1 MVTQFLDD
9 LDQALQGLSLAN
21 AGAGFAAWSL
31 FVLNRGDRPV
41 TNGYFYALK
50 RLALDEFTRRGY
62 LTSTET
68 LLQELPCWH
77 TAAYN
82 DGWDDYCPKCDNTGV
97 YRSYRLIEA
106 RFEMSDGCRYRW
118 HQPEQ
123 VAGPA
128 LLDAW
133 EQGRAWTDDLDH
145 ARVVQGYIMKS
156 KSYKGTIYQRWAL
169 LWCLWWWLRLN
180 YQKQSELPRSPY
192 YRTATHRV
200 LYSWKWRFIWYWR
213 RNSTR
218 RLRYYWTGVLHFLHI
233 EIDREEIS
241 EDEIPF

>member
-82 DGWDDYCPKCDNTGV
+82 DGWDDYCPKCDNIGV
-97 YRSYRLIEA
+97 PKLPLSKLRCSAASYSSIFKVLSPR
-106 RFEMSDGCRYRW
+106 
-118 HQPEQ
+118 PT
-123 VAGPA
+123 
-128 LLDAW
+128 AW
-133 EQGRAWTDDLDH
+133 G
-145 ARVVQGYIMKS
+145 
-156 KSYKGTIYQRWAL
+156 
-169 LWCLWWWLRLN
+169 
-180 YQKQSELPRSPY
+180 
-192 YRTATHRV
+192 
-200 LYSWKWRFIWYWR
+200 FICFP
-213 RNSTR
+213 
-218 RLRYYWTGVLHFLHI
+218 L
-233 EIDREEIS
+233 
-241 EDEIPF
+241 